1 MYCIREDE
9 EQRYGRNKETQINQ
23 GYING
28 GKYRRKFNDITEST
42 KLNRLIYQY
51 AKQMLEHRSG
61 TEIEDMC
68 WFDIE
73 TEEIICSKLNETD
86 KHVIHVDDNLLSKLK
101 RYEQIIPIHTHP
113 SSMPPSPADFNCIV
127 DINAN
132 FGIILCHNGKIFIYS
147 AKRHVD
153 EKLWNKY
160 IEVFR
165 AEGHNEYEAQLS
177 AIDKIQDTGDIYF
190 EEV

>member
-1 MYCIREDE
+1 ML
-9 EQRYGRNKETQINQ
+9 YGRNKETQINH
-23 GYING
+23 GYINS
-28 GKYRRKFNDITEST
+28 GKYRKKFNDITEST

-73 TEEIICSKLNETD
+73 TEEVIASKLDETD
-86 KHVIHVDDNLLSKLK
+86 RHVIHVDDNLLSKLK
-101 RYEQIIPIHTHP
+101 KYEQIIPIHTHP

-132 FGIILCHNGKIFIYS
+132 FGIILCHDGKIFIYS
-147 AKRHVD
+147 AKCHVD

-165 AEGHNEYEAQLS
+165 AEGQDEYQAQLS
-177 AIDKIQDTGDIYF
+177 AIYKIQDTGDIYF